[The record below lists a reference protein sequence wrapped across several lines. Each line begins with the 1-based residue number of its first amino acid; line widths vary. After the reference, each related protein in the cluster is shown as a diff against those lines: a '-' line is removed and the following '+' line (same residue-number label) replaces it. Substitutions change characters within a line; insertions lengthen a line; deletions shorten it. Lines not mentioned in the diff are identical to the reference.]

1 MRHRTRLLALLAL
14 LAAGVAGA
22 AERPPTAVS
31 PAGMP
36 GLAELE
42 ARHALIG
49 RVDVHIQNIFDVS
62 DPREDR
68 ALYRAADRL
77 HYKTRESTVRNQLL
91 FAPGDALRGRVLE
104 ETARILRS
112 RRYFSD
118 AWVVPIAY
126 DEASNTAD
134 VAVTVRDVWTLNPGL
149 SLGRSGGSNRTKVD
163 LEEANLLG
171 TGSHVSLSRSKDVDR
186 TSVIVSYADTNFLG
200 SWWQLG
206 ADYADNSDGR
216 VRSLSLARPFYAL
229 DTRRAF
235 GASASD
241 GTSRVERWSGGAQL
255 DQFQQTE
262 RTGQVYYGLSEGLAQ
277 GVTTRWFAGARYDL
291 SRFSAVPDVPV
302 AYPLPADRR
311 FAYPWVGWE
320 RVEDKWQT
328 GENVDLIGRTEDIYL
343 GRSLYGELG
352 ASPRSDGLRGAAL
365 FMRFVGADAWTFGS
379 HRQLYATATLDG
391 RLDGGVADNVRF
403 VAGARYFEE
412 VTDSQ
417 TFYAALA
424 GTVSRNLDRDA
435 QVLLGGDTGMRGYPL
450 RFQGGT
456 SSALL
461 TLEHRVFT
469 PWFPFRLVRVGGAV
483 FFDAGRTWGRDYAGA
498 VPLGMLKDVGLGLR
512 LGNVRSGLGNVL
524 HIDLSYAMDAPAGTK
539 RLQVSFETKS
549 RF

>member
-1 MRHRTRLLALLAL
+1 MALLTRLLALCAL
-14 LAAGVAGA
+14 LAAGMVGA
-22 AERPPTAVS
+22 AERPVTAVS
-31 PAGMP
+31 PAGLP
-36 GLAELE
+36 AVAELE
-42 ARHALIG
+42 ARHAHIG
-49 RVDVHIQNIFDVS
+49 RVDVHVQNIFDVA

-68 ALYRAADRL
+68 ALYRAANRL

-91 FAPGDALRGRVLE
+91 FVPGDELRARLLE
-104 ETARILRS
+104 ETERILRT

-126 DEASNTAD
+126 DEATNTVD

-149 SLGRSGGSNRTKVD
+149 SLGRAGGRNHTKVE
-163 LEEANLLG
+163 LEDANLLG
-171 TGSHVSLSRSKDVDR
+171 TGGHVSLSRSKDVDR
-186 TSVIVSYADTNFLG
+186 PSTVVGYDDTNLFG

-206 ADYADNSDGR
+206 ANYAANSDGH
-216 VRSLSLARPFYAL
+216 VRSLSLAKPFYAL
-229 DTRRAF
+229 DSRRAY
-235 GASASD
+235 GGSASD
-241 GTSRVERWSGGAQL
+241 GTSRVVRWSGGAEL
-255 DQFQQTE
+255 DQFEQSE
-262 RTGQVYYGLSEGLAQ
+262 RTGQVYYGLSEGLVD

-291 SRFSAVPDVPV
+291 SRFMPVAGVPI

-311 FAYPWVGWE
+311 FAYPWIGWQ
-320 RVEDKWQT
+320 RVEDDWQK

-343 GRSLYGELG
+343 GRLLYGELG

-365 FMRFVGADAWTFGS
+365 IVHVAATDAWTFGS
-379 HRQLYATATLDG
+379 RRQLYGTATLDG

-412 VTDSQ
+412 VTDNQ

-424 GTVSRNLDRDA
+424 GTLSHNLDRDA
-435 QVLLGGDTGMRGYPL
+435 QVLLGGDTGLRGYPL

-469 PWFPFRLVRVGGAV
+469 PWFPFRLVRVGAAV

-498 VPLGMLKDVGLGLR
+498 MPLGVLKDAGIGLR
-512 LGNVRSGLGNVL
+512 LGNVR
-524 HIDLSYAMDAPAGTK
+524 
-539 RLQVSFETKS
+539 
-549 RF
+549 

>member
-1 MRHRTRLLALLAL
+1 MTYRARLPVLLAL
-14 LAAGVAGA
+14 LAAGVVSAG
-22 AERPPTAVS
+22 ERPPTAV
-31 PAGMP
+31 PPP
-36 GLAELE
+36 GVPGVAELE
-42 ARHALIG
+42 ARHAQIG
-49 RVDVHIQNIFDVS
+49 RVDVHVQNIFDVS

-77 HYKTRESTVRNQLL
+77 HYRTRESTVRNQLL
-91 FAPGDALRGRVLE
+91 FAPGDELRGRILE
-104 ETARILRS
+104 ETERILRT
-112 RRYFSD
+112 RRYLSD

-126 DEASNTAD
+126 DETANTVD

-149 SLGRSGGSNRTKVD
+149 SLGRAGGRNHTKVD
-163 LEEANLLG
+163 LEDANLLG
-171 TGSHVSLSRSKDVDR
+171 TGGHVSLSRSKDVDR
-186 TSVIVSYADTNFLG
+186 TSTVVSYADTNAFG

-206 ADYADNSDGR
+206 AEYADNSDGR

-241 GTSRVERWSGGAQL
+241 GTSRVVRWSRGAEL
-255 DQFQQTE
+255 DQFEQAE
-262 RTGQVYYGLSEGLAQ
+262 RTGQAYYGLSEGLAD

-291 SRFSAVPDVPV
+291 SRFSPIAGAPI

-311 FAYPWVGWE
+311 FAYPWIGWQ
-320 RVEDKWQT
+320 RVDDNWQK
-328 GENVDLIGRTEDIYL
+328 GENVDLIGRTEDIYF
-343 GRSLYGELG
+343 GKALYGELG

-365 FMRFVGADAWTFGS
+365 FLHLTGADAWSFGS
-379 HRQLYATATLDG
+379 HRQLYATAALDG
-391 RLDGGVADNVRF
+391 RLDGGVVDNVRL
-403 VAGARYFEE
+403 VAGARYFDQ

-424 GTVSRNLDRDA
+424 GTVSHNLDRDA
-435 QVLLGGDTGMRGYPL
+435 QVLLGGDTGLRGYPL

-469 PWFPFRLVRVGGAV
+469 PWFPFRLVRVGAAV

-498 VPLGMLKDVGLGLR
+498 EPLGMLKDVGLGLR

-524 HIDLSYAMDAPAGTK
+524 HIDLSYAIDAPAGTK
-539 RLQVSFETKS
+539 RLQVTVETKS